1 VNTLYCVEEWRGE
14 QRISPPQEI
23 TSTPGDKFHPYW
35 TTPLGSKFPPSGEV
49 KNGPQK
55 REIIETEMLF

>member
-1 VNTLYCVEEWRGE
+1 VNRELH
-14 QRISPPQEI
+14 PQGI
-23 TSTPGDKFHPYW
+23 TSTPGDKFHPYG
-35 TTPLGSKFPPSGEV
+35 TTLPLGSKFPPSEEV